1 MIPIRILIT
10 AGPTIEPIDP
20 IRFISNLSTGLL
32 GYEVAKE
39 AKKRHYK
46 VTLITG
52 PTHIAPPSKIKL
64 LRIENARELQRE
76 LIKEL
81 KKNDVLI
88 MASAVSDYRPASF
101 SKKKIKSN
109 KMLTLKL
116 AANPDILG
124 SIPKK
129 ERKNKI
135 LIGFALETENLLKN
149 AVKKAKA
156 KGLDLIIAN
165 RISKKNVPFGMGPK
179 TVYVIDRKG
188 NKDKL
193 EKASKS
199 KIAGAILDRVNELCY
214 TRNWYSYEA
223 GKIK

>member
-20 IRFISNLSTGLL
+20 IRFISNRSTGLL
-32 GYEVAKE
+32 GHEVAKE
-39 AKKRHYK
+39 AKKRRYN

-52 PTHIAPPSKIKL
+52 PTHITPPSKIQL
-64 LRIENARELQRE
+64 LRVETARELQRA
-76 LIKEL
+76 LIREL

-88 MASAVSDYRPASF
+88 MASAVADYRPVSF

-109 KMLTLKL
+109 KILTLKL

-129 ERKNKI
+129 ARKNKI

-149 AVKKAKA
+149 AAKKVKT

-165 RISKKNVPFGMGPK
+165 RISKKNAPFGMGPK
-179 TVYVIDRKG
+179 TVYMIDRKG
-188 NKDKL
+188 NKAKL
-193 EKASKS
+193 EKASKR

-214 TRNWYSYEA
+214 TRKWYSYEA